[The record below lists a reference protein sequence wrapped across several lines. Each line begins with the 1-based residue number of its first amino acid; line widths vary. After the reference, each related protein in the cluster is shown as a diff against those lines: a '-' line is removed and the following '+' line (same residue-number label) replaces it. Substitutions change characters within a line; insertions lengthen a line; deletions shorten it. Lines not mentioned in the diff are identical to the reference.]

1 MPAFVVYNL
10 ESLYLKELS
19 DKASICSFLLEA
31 VSCHATAAWNL
42 LLYPLLYANIQLS
55 IPVGEIFL

>member
-19 DKASICSFLLEA
+19 DKASICSLLLEA
-31 VSCHATAAWNL
+31 VSCHATVAWNL
-42 LLYPLLYANIQLS
+42 LLYLVCQHTTKHTCW
-55 IPVGEIFL
+55 